1 MNMRKSSCTIIKRKM
16 FACVFVQ
23 SSSGFSYG
31 ARRGRLN
38 KKKKK
43 TVNALIKGSRDP
55 KKKVDFYPLV
65 NHVKCCMTIDY

>member
-23 SSSGFSYG
+23 SSSGFSDEE
-31 ARRGRLN
+31 RRGRL

-55 KKKVDFYPLV
+55 KKKGRFLPSCKSCEMLHD
-65 NHVKCCMTIDY
+65 D